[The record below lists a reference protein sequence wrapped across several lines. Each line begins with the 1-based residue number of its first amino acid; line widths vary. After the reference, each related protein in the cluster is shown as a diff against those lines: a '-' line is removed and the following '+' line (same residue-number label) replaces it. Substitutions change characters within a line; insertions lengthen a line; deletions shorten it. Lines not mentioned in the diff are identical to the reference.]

1 MSPVD
6 QVDEVLDHP
15 QGRLLHLCQQEPV
28 DHPVSVP
35 VGGDTVPPSL
45 SALGLVLARGHL
57 IIHSPVV
64 ELPEAAPGYDDRMGG
79 VYLRVE
85 LWPVLHVAADL
96 GGWGRGGGEVYEP

>member
-15 QGRLLHLCQQEPV
+15 QGRVLHLCQQEPV

-35 VGGDTVPPSL
+35 AGEHGAPSL
-45 SALGLVLARGHL
+45 SAPVLARGHL

-64 ELPEAAPGYDDRMGG
+64 ELPEAAPGYDNRMGG

-85 LWPVLHVAADL
+85 LWAVLHVGADL
-96 GGWGRGGGEVYEP
+96 EGGGGG